1 MITAAEANAQAK
13 SSIETDFKDRLEK
26 VEKDIRW
33 ASSFGRMKIQEYM
46 PSYLMR
52 EEIAKYL
59 EKLGFLISYP
69 SRDDSLKYENDGCY
83 MYINWG

>member
-13 SSIETDFKDRLEK
+13 ESVETDFEDRLEQVMK
-26 VEKDIRW
+26 NIQW
-33 ASSFGRMKIQEYM
+33 AISFGRMKIQEYM
-46 PSYLMR
+46 PSQLMR

-69 SRDDSLKYENDGCY
+69 KSDDSLKYENDGCY
-83 MYINWG
+83 MYIYWG